1 MSKIIAVF
9 GSTGQQGGGVVRS
22 LSRSGQFNVRAV
34 TRNVNSDGAKNLA
47 ALKNV
52 SVVEGDLD
60 NAASVEKVLK
70 DCYGAFLVTDSARGA
85 RADAEVK
92 QGTTFCDAAI
102 KNNLKHIIFS
112 GLEACEP
119 VIKRPC
125 VHFDYKTKVED
136 YALKL
141 KDKII
146 FTSVRMPC
154 YYESIKMFLRKN
166 DDGSFVL
173 NMPMEN
179 KKMFS
184 MCIED
189 CGDCVT
195 SIFQN
200 PEKFKSKLVGLS
212 AENMTQSEYLDII
225 NKHLAP
231 IKVKDGQLT
240 LQQFLELNKYP
251 GVQDYVDM
259 FEFYQSQKMERD
271 IELTKSLN
279 KNLLS
284 FDSWMKNNI
293 AFFLAPKQK

>member
-1 MSKIIAVF
+1 MSIIAVF
-9 GSTGQQGGGVVRS
+9 GSTGQQGGAVVRS
-22 LSRSGQFNVRAV
+22 LSRNGQFSIRAV
-34 TRNVNSDGAKNLA
+34 TRNLNSDGAKKLA
-47 ALKNV
+47 TLKNV
-52 SVVEGDLD
+52 TIVEGDLD

-70 DCYGAFLVTDSARGA
+70 DCYGAFLVTDSRLARG
-85 RADAEVK
+85 DLEVK
-92 QGTTFCDAAI
+92 QGINFCDAAV

-125 VHFDYKTKVED
+125 AHFDFKTKVED

-154 YYESIKMFLRKN
+154 YYESIKMFLKKN
-166 DDGSFVL
+166 EDGSYVL

-189 CGDCVT
+189 CGDCVS

-200 PEKFKSKLVGLS
+200 SEKFKSKLVGLS
-212 AENMTQSEYLDII
+212 AENLTQTEYLDII

-231 IKVKDGQLT
+231 IIVKDGKLT
-240 LQQFLELNKYP
+240 LKQFLEINKFP
-251 GVQDYVDM
+251 AAQDYVDM

-284 FDSWMKNNI
+284 FDSWLKNNKE
-293 AFFLAPKQK
+293 FFLAQK

>member
-9 GSTGQQGGGVVRS
+9 GSTGQQGGAVVRS
-22 LSRSGQFNVRAV
+22 LSRSGQFGIRAI
-34 TRNVNSDGAKNLA
+34 TRNANSDSAKSLA
-47 ALKNV
+47 NLKNV

-60 NAASVEKVLK
+60 ASVEKVLK
-70 DCYGAFLVTDSARGA
+70 DCYGAFLVTDSRMT
-85 RADAEVK
+85 RAEAEVR
-92 QGTTFCDAAI
+92 QGITFCDAAI

-119 VIKRPC
+119 IIKRPA

-154 YYESIKMFLRKN
+154 YYESIKMFLKKN
-166 DDGSFVL
+166 DDGSYVL

-184 MCIED
+184 ICIED

-200 PEKFKSKLVGLS
+200 PEQFKSRLVGLS
-212 AENMTQSEYLDII
+212 AENLTQTEYLDII

-231 IKVKDGQLT
+231 IKVKDSQLT
-240 LQQFLELNKYP
+240 LKQYLELNKYP
-251 GVQDYVDM
+251 GAQDHVDM

-271 IELTKSLN
+271 IALTKSLN

-284 FDSWMKNNI
+284 FDNWMKNNTV
-293 AFFLAPKQK
+293 FFLAPKQK